1 LLGGKP
7 VLWVDNENQNLPD
20 GRATRIDSQPP
31 CHSTLFLS
39 RSDLRQLDEYER
51 EFGEL
56 IFKFLKIVFLS
67 ILSSPTNVVA
77 RENMGLSIVRR
88 FLTGVER
95 AEGQGDQTDSRSA
108 RHKMLGTLWEHG
120 HIFDP
125 ETLRA
130 MRLLVPHLDRAVR
143 LQLRSTSAGL
153 RTDLLSGA
161 LDALTLGIVL
171 VDAAGLPLWLN
182 RRAREIVEG
191 SSALR
196 VGPAGLIAATR
207 SDNQSLN
214 QLINKAIADG
224 AQGLLAISR
233 GVEVRSLLLVT
244 IPLKPEGTHEVPAGS
259 PCAAI
264 FISDPDR
271 VDNPSVEALR
281 RAFDLTY
288 REAQTAIAVANGHGL
303 KAAAKSMGVA
313 ATTARSQL
321 QQVFAKTGTG
331 QQAELAALVHRTL
344 AQLRYDRSSS
354 KPVAVR

>member
-1 LLGGKP
+1 
-7 VLWVDNENQNLPD
+7 
-20 GRATRIDSQPP
+20 
-31 CHSTLFLS
+31 
-39 RSDLRQLDEYER
+39 
-51 EFGEL
+51 
-56 IFKFLKIVFLS
+56 
-67 ILSSPTNVVA
+67 
-77 RENMGLSIVRR
+77 
-88 FLTGVER
+88 
-95 AEGQGDQTDSRSA
+95 
-108 RHKMLGTLWEHG
+108 
-120 HIFDP
+120 
-125 ETLRA
+125 

-153 RTDLLSGA
+153 RADLLSGA
-161 LDALTLGIVL
+161 LDALTLGVVL

-182 RRAREIVEG
+182 RRAREILE
-191 SSALR
+191 SSNALR

-214 QLINKAIADG
+214 QLINKAISDG

-244 IPLKPEGTHEVPAGS
+244 IPLKPQGAHEVPAGS

-313 ATTARSQL
+313 VTTARSQL
-321 QQVFAKTGTG
+321 QQAFAKTGTG

-344 AQLRYDRSSS
+344 AQLRYDRSAS
-354 KPVAVR
+354 KPVAGC